1 MRNLI
6 RLSVAAAL
14 CAAASQAQTQTQT
27 QRQTQTPTPDYAGV
41 SYGTGPGK
49 CPSYLM
55 SVEVTVT
62 GNDVKGLFQQK
73 DRTKRH
79 FEATRDA
86 SGAFKTQAVVG
97 GRGKMTV
104 SGTLRPEGGVVLLE
118 GYCRFDTKLVR
129 RP

>member
-6 RLSVAAAL
+6 RLSIAAAL
-14 CAAASQAQTQTQT
+14 SAAASPTQAQTQTS
-27 QRQTQTPTPDYAGV
+27 DYAGT

-49 CPSYLM
+49 CSSYQM

-62 GNDVKGLFQQK
+62 GNEVKGLFQQA

-104 SGTLRPEGGVVLLE
+104 TGTLRPDGGVVLLE

-129 RP
+129 RQP

>member
-1 MRNLI
+1 MRSLI
-6 RLSVAAAL
+6 RLSIAAAL
-14 CAAASQAQTQTQT
+14 SAAASQAQAQ
-27 QRQTQTPTPDYAGV
+27 TPDYAGT

-49 CPSYLM
+49 CSSYQM

-62 GNDVKGLFQQK
+62 GDNVKGVFQQAG
-73 DRTKRH
+73 RTKRH

-86 SGAFKTQAVVG
+86 SGTFKTQAVVG
-97 GRGKMTV
+97 GRGKMNVT
-104 SGTLRPEGGVVLLE
+104 GTLRPDGGVVLLE

>member
-6 RLSVAAAL
+6 RLSIAAAL
-14 CAAASQAQTQTQT
+14 SAVASPAQVQTQA
-27 QRQTQTPTPDYAGV
+27 PEYAGT
-41 SYGTGPGK
+41 SYGSGPGK
-49 CPSYLM
+49 CSSYQM

-62 GNDVKGLFQQK
+62 DNDVKGLFQQEG
-73 DRTKRH
+73 RTKHH

-97 GRGKMTV
+97 RRGKMTV
-104 SGTLRPEGGVVLLE
+104 TGTLRPDGGVVLLE